1 MKKGAFVP
9 WQAGY
14 SLRRRTGRDRVGR
27 CTGGDA
33 REKRR
38 DGKGRRLRDGTHRAD
53 MGEHGM
59 GGGLETGD
67 EGGEVVELERIWK
80 GVLVLIL
87 VLVSRVLEEEREER
101 HFSLRLLSQC
111 GKEFRL
117 LLPWLVVIYIVSF
130 LPFLL

>member
-1 MKKGAFVP
+1 
-9 WQAGY
+9 
-14 SLRRRTGRDRVGR
+14 
-27 CTGGDA
+27 
-33 REKRR
+33 
-38 DGKGRRLRDGTHRAD
+38 
-53 MGEHGM
+53 M